1 MKLLFESWRKYL
13 IEGDNPIIS
22 NVNNIPMYRGTRF
35 GDPNVRPSGT
45 AYFISNKIYAKTYG
59 DVGEFRLNI
68 QNPKIVDRETWV
80 NSYDTMALRMNPST
94 LDDLRQEGYD
104 SVAMEADTAMG
115 PMYTVMV
122 LDAERS
128 VQSPGT
134 REGRGLPSSLQS
146 IPGAWEKFETSVGDL
161 IKNFKNG
168 EDFVSKLWNLY
179 RESDITYIEASDMML
194 NIVDN
199 NLPGDIDDA
208 LLDFITKLTGPSDNS
223 PKEETR

>member
-1 MKLLFESWRKYL
+1 MKLLFENWRRYL
-13 IEGDNPIIS
+13 IEGDDSIIS

-35 GDPNVRPSGT
+35 GDPNVRPIGT
-45 AYFISNKIYAKTYG
+45 AYFISNEIYAKTYG

-104 SVAMEADTAMG
+104 SVAMEANTAMG

-128 VQSPGT
+128 V
-134 REGRGLPSSLQS
+134 
-146 IPGAWEKFETSVGDL
+146 K
-161 IKNFKNG
+161 
-168 EDFVSKLWNLY
+168 
-179 RESDITYIEASDMML
+179 
-194 NIVDN
+194 
-199 NLPGDIDDA
+199 
-208 LLDFITKLTGPSDNS
+208 
-223 PKEETR
+223 